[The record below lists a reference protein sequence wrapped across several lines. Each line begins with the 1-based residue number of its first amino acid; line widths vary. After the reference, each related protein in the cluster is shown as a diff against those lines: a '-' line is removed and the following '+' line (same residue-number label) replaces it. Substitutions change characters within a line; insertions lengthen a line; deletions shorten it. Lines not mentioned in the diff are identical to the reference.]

1 MLVVVNGRRTQTA
14 AADLPALLRELEY
27 EGEHMAIAVNSR
39 VVPRARWGETA
50 LSAGDEIEVLTPR
63 QGG

>member
-1 MLVVVNGRRTQTA
+1 MHVVVNGRRTETA
-14 AADLPALLRELEY
+14 AADLPTLLRELEY